1 MAMKNDG
8 KAFEGN
14 EDDQKLKG
22 QEDLEDIESANGAED
37 SDGDDGND
45 AGSSNEEDDDNKNS
59 EKTFTQSDVNRMMT
73 REKKQGRNAAYKEM
87 GIDPTDSKMVAMFK
101 AFVAS
106 QKTDED
112 KAREE
117 ADDAKAKVAEAE
129 QRALVAEAK
138 AEAMVLG
145 VNSQFVEDIVTLALG
160 KLTDDSDLKTLI
172 GELKDKYP
180 AMFDAPGEEDD
191 KNKTGKKGTGAAVK
205 PTGKGKDDNG
215 KSYGARLAAQRKPSA
230 PKKSYWGNNK

>member
-1 MAMKNDG
+1 MSDEK
-8 KAFEGN
+8 
-14 EDDQKLKG
+14 KLN
-22 QEDLEDIESANGAED
+22 LE
-37 SDGDDGND
+37 
-45 AGSSNEEDDDNKNS
+45 EEDVDETTGGAGEAGADNQSDKGAGT
-59 EKTFTQSDVNRMMT
+59 EGGKQGAKEDRTFTQEQVTRMMT

-117 ADDAKAKVAEAE
+117 ADGAKAKVAEAE

-145 VNSQFVEDIVTLALG
+145 VKSQFVEDIVTLALG

-172 GELKDKYP
+172 GELKVKYP
-180 AMFDAPGEEDD
+180 AMFDAPGEEGD

-205 PTGKGKDDNG
+205 PTGKDKDDQG
-215 KSYGARLAAQRKPSA
+215 KSYGARLAAQRKPST